1 MKFLLLIILLLPSLS
16 FAQKHVKTDS
26 SYVSVRS
33 FNSQRLQEFKKDSD
47 FQYDRLQEPVKSL
60 WDRFWDWI
68 WWNIGE
74 IMRTKAGKR
83 TVWTTLT
90 ILAVAA
96 IVFFVIKVMGMKDG
110 GLFGGNSNGDLPFT
124 TSSEDINNISFEEA
138 IREAIQNGN
147 FRLAIRLL
155 YLQSLKQLS
164 DKGHIQW
171 QINKTNNDYIAEVA
185 GKPWQSLFK
194 KLTYNFEYS
203 WYGEM
208 NIGNEEFQNLNVQFQ
223 QFNNQL

>member
-1 MKFLLLIILLLPSLS
+1 MKFLLLFILLLPGLS
-16 FAQKHVKTDS
+16 FAQRHVKMDTSKVDI
-26 SYVSVRS
+26 RS
-33 FNSQRLQEFKKDSD
+33 FNSQKLRDFKNDRD

-60 WDRFWDWI
+60 WDRFWEWF
-68 WWNIGE
+68 WWQVRE

-90 ILAVAA
+90 ILAIAA

-110 GLFGGNSNGDLPFT
+110 GLFGRNSNGDLAFT
-124 TSSEDINNISFEEA
+124 TSSEDINNISFDEA
-138 IREAIQNGN
+138 IRKAIEDRN

-164 DKGHIQW
+164 DKGYIQW
-171 QINKTNNDYIAEVA
+171 QINKTNSDYIMEVA
-185 GKPWQSLFK
+185 GNPWQSLFK
-194 KLTYNFEYS
+194 KLTYKFEYT

-223 QFNNQL
+223 QFNKQL

>member
-1 MKFLLLIILLLPSLS
+1 MKFLLLFILLLPRLS
-16 FAQKHVKTDS
+16 FAQKHVKMDS
-26 SYVSVRS
+26 SNVAVRS
-33 FNSQRLQEFKKDSD
+33 FNPHKLEEFKKDSD

-60 WDRFWDWI
+60 WDRFWEWF
-68 WWNIGE
+68 WWQVYE

-83 TVWTTLT
+83 TVWTIVT

-96 IVFFVIKVMGMKDG
+96 IVFFVVKVMGMKDG
-110 GLFGGNSNGDLPFT
+110 GLFGRNSNGDLPFT
-124 TSSEDINNISFEEA
+124 TSSEDINNISFDEA
-138 IREAIQNGN
+138 IREAIENRN

-164 DKGHIQW
+164 DKGYIEW
-171 QINKTNNDYIAEVA
+171 QINKTNSDYIMEVA

-194 KLTYNFEYS
+194 KLTYNFEYT

-208 NIGNEEFQNLNVQFQ
+208 NIDNEHFQNLNMQFQ